1 MPSAQDPMGDLFGTT
16 RWSLV
21 IAAAGGDA
29 AANAALSELCLI
41 YWRPV
46 YAYIRRHDHGPDEAA
61 DLTQAFFL
69 HLLEHRGFERADPSR
84 GRFRAYLVTSARNF
98 LVNARE
104 REQSLRRGARTQRES
119 IEALDAERYLALNA
133 TDPESSPEAV
143 FERQWA
149 LRVTERALERLE
161 RDYAERGQERVF
173 HDVRPYLTSDG
184 PADNQSPEAVVSN
197 DAFRAALSRARRRF
211 GEALRA
217 EIRETV
223 SDSRDVDDELRHL
236 LRILTTR

>member
-1 MPSAQDPMGDLFGTT
+1 MGDPFRTT

-29 AANAALSELCLI
+29 VANDALSELCQV

-46 YAYIRRHDHGPDEAA
+46 YAYIRRHGHAPDAAA

-69 HLLEHRGFERADPSR
+69 YLLEHRGFERADPSR

-98 LVNARE
+98 LLNARQ
-104 REQSLRRGARTQRES
+104 RALSLRRGARTQQES
-119 IEALDAERYLALNA
+119 LDAIDAERYLELNA
-133 TDPESSPEAV
+133 TDLESSPDAV

-149 LRVTERALERLE
+149 LRVTERALERLKRDYVE
-161 RDYAERGQERVF
+161 RDQAHVF
-173 HDVRPYLTSDG
+173 QQLRPFLTSEIPPDDG
-184 PADNQSPEAVVSN
+184 STTTSVSS

-223 SDSRDVDDELRHL
+223 DESEHVEDELRYL
-236 LRILTTR
+236 LRILTT